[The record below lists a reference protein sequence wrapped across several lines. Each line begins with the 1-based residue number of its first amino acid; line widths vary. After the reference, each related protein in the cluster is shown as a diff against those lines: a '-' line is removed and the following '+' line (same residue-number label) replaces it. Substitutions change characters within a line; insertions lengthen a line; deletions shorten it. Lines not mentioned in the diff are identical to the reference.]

1 MAEHLQKA
9 KVSSGAKVG
18 TLGALQALRNPC
30 NGRAC
35 QTSASCKGPGAK
47 NFVSC
52 EIWIAAT
59 DLWVAG
65 KAAGLEPEC
74 FAKVAMTLAM
84 RQWLAICL
92 PH

>member
-18 TLGALQALRNPC
+18 TLGALQALRIPC

-35 QTSASCKGPGAK
+35 QNSASCQCPGAK

-52 EIWIAAT
+52 EIGIDAT

-65 KAAGLEPEC
+65 EAAGLEAEC
-74 FAKVAMTLAM
+74 FAKVAMTLTM